1 MTASRLRVAVSPL
14 RRDVSPRRAK
24 EGFVPEPLPS
34 VAAVVAK
41 LRPEDPVHCLRPAAI
56 TAAARSFV
64 AAFEGRTLY
73 AVKCNPEP
81 RVLAALWRGGV
92 RAFDCASPAEIA
104 LVRQVLPDAT
114 IHYMHPVKAR
124 SAIRTAWHQHGVR
137 DFALDSAAELD
148 KILAEI
154 GPTDDLGLIVR
165 LALPK
170 GGAALDLSGKF
181 GVAPEDAPVLLRR
194 ARSAAARLGISFH
207 VGSQCAD
214 PARWSAA
221 IALAGDVAL
230 AAGVKLDVLDVGGGF
245 PVAYAV
251 DADLPQLGAF
261 MAEIDAGV
269 AALTERLGDLSPAEI
284 WAEPG
289 RALVAQG
296 VSVVVQVQARKGDA
310 LYINDGVY
318 GSLADAGSLNWRFPL
333 RALSQ
338 TGAAQSHAALRRFT
352 LFGPTCDSLDRMDGG
367 FWLPEDIAEGDWI
380 EIGQLG
386 AYGATLRTAFNGFD
400 RGHLVEVAD
409 APLLETP
416 GYAIA

>member
-14 RRDVSPRRAK
+14 RRDPRRRPYEA
-24 EGFVPEPLPS
+24 ETLPTVDAA
-34 VAAVVAK
+34 VAA
-41 LRPEDPVHCLRPAAI
+41 LRPEEPLHCLRPAAI

-64 AAFEGRTLY
+64 EAFDGRTLY

-81 RVLAALWRGGV
+81 RVLSALWRGGV
-92 RAFDCASPAEIA
+92 MAFDCASPAEVA

-124 SAIRTAWHQHGVR
+124 SAIRSAWFEHGVH
-137 DFALDSAAELD
+137 DFAIDSEAELE

-154 GPTDDLGLIVR
+154 GETDELGLIVR
-165 LALPK
+165 IALPK
-170 GGAALDLSGKF
+170 GKAALDLSGKF
-181 GVAPEDAPVLLRR
+181 GIGADEAPGLLRR
-194 ARSAAARLGISFH
+194 ARTVARRIGVSFH

-214 PARWSAA
+214 PVMWSAA
-221 IALAGDVAL
+221 IARAGDIVAE
-230 AAGVKLDVLDVGGGF
+230 AGVKLDILDIGGGF
-245 PVAYAV
+245 PVAYPGV
-251 DADLPQLGAF
+251 ELPPLAAF

-269 AALTERLGDLSPAEI
+269 FALAERLGVHAPDEV

-296 VSVVVQVQARKGDA
+296 ASVVVQVQARRGDS

-318 GSLADAGSLNWRFPL
+318 GSLADAGALAWRFPL
-333 RALSQ
+333 RLLRNS
-338 TGAAQSHAALRRFT
+338 AAPARAFT

-367 FWLPEDIAEGDWI
+367 FTLPDDVAEGDWI
-380 EIGQLG
+380 EVGQLG

-400 RGHLVEVAD
+400 RGQLVEVAD
-409 APLLETP
+409 PPLLRTP
-416 GYAIA
+416 GYAVA